1 MWWPRILLWEPENS
15 NEALQ
20 TEVKRLNAEVAEL
33 RGRVEALRQA
43 INQVAKRQYDRTVN
57 PSASLFDDLF
67 GKH

>member
-43 INQVAKRQYDRTVN
+43 INQVAKRQYDRAVN